1 MMCIVVI
8 MRRLLKDIDD
18 FIEEDIDGD
27 EILWKKRSILFDL
40 PYQEHNLLRHNLDMM
55 HIEKNVCDNL
65 IGTLLNIDGKSKN
78 NEMA

>member
-40 PYQEHNLLRHNLDMM
+40 PY
-55 HIEKNVCDNL
+55 
-65 IGTLLNIDGKSKN
+65 
-78 NEMA
+78 